1 MRIVWPYMMSY
12 RFARHS
18 MALSYELSRKTSRH
32 VLSPLVALNVTVS
45 EVWAF
50 PAWGVGGLS
59 SLVTRAVGIFW
70 GWCKRWLCVYGHRR
84 EAARANAMHYG
95 TYFARKLDRRVRHA
109 VRLML
114 TVGLFGFVVG
124 AVGVCC
130 GGRL

>member
-1 MRIVWPYMMSY
+1 M
-12 RFARHS
+12 
-18 MALSYELSRKTSRH
+18 
-32 VLSPLVALNVTVS
+32 VALKGTLS
-45 EVWAF
+45 EVRPF
-50 PAWGVGGLS
+50 PAWGVGGLW
-59 SLVTRAVGIFW
+59 SLVTHAVGIFW

-84 EAARANAMHYG
+84 EDARTNAVHYG
-95 TYFARKLDRRVRHA
+95 TYFARKLNRRVRHA